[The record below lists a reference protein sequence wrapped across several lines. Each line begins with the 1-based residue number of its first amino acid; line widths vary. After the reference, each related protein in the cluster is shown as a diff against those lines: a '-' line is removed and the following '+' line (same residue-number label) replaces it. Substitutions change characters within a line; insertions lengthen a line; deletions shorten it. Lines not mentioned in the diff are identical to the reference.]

1 MEKENLLF
9 TPFRIG
15 RLRLKNRITMT
26 PLHLGYANQEGAVTE
41 LLLAHYREMADS
53 GAAVIVVENA
63 GIAASGLGSPSMLRA
78 DSDSLLDGLTQL
90 SRAIH
95 DQGALAFLQ
104 LNHAG
109 RYAYGNKRLAPSPVP
124 LGEITPKEM
133 SQQEIRL
140 TVEAFAAAAAR
151 TKEAGFDGAELHGGT
166 GYLLAQFISPRTNRR
181 EDNYGGSA
189 ERRMQFPLEV
199 YEAVRAAVG
208 DYPVGYRFIVDELLP
223 AGLHGEEAIPFA
235 KELASRG
242 VAYLSTMVG
251 VHEAFALPNG
261 VAMDRTEGGQS
272 PYAARIREKVPGT
285 PIITAGRI
293 QTPETAEMILREG
306 RADLIGLARV
316 LFADPLWP
324 KKAAGEIRRPIVP
337 CSPTCS
343 LCTSRVRTTKPAICA
358 QWEKERRRA
367 FLEALGD
374 KGSEP
379 E

>member
-15 RLRLKNRITMT
+15 RLRLENRITMT
-26 PLHLGYANQEGAVTE
+26 PLHLGYANREGAVTE
-41 LLLAHYREMADS
+41 LMLAHYREMAAS
-53 GAAVIVVENA
+53 GAALIVVENA

-78 DSDSLLDGLTQL
+78 DSDALLNGLAQL

-109 RYAYGNKRLAPSPVP
+109 RYAFGNDRLAPSPVP
-124 LGEITPKEM
+124 IGDILPKEM
-133 SQQEIRL
+133 SQEEIRL
-140 TVEAFAAAAAR
+140 TVDAFAMAAAR
-151 TKEAGFDGAELHGGT
+151 TKEAGFDGVELHGGT

-181 EDNYGGSA
+181 DDGYGGSI
-189 ERRMQFPLEV
+189 ERRMRFPLEV
-199 YEAVRAAVG
+199 CEAVRAAVG

-223 AGLHGEEAIPFA
+223 TGIHAEEAIPFA
-235 KELASRG
+235 KELAARG
-242 VAYLSTMVG
+242 IAYLSTMVG
-251 VHEAFALPNG
+251 VHEAFALPSG
-261 VAMDRTEGGQS
+261 IEMDRTEGGQS
-272 PYAARIREKVPGT
+272 PYAALIREEVPGT

-293 QTPETAEMILREG
+293 QRPETAEMILREG
-306 RADLIGLARV
+306 RSDLVGLARV

-324 KKAAGEIRRPIVP
+324 KKAAGEIKLPIVP
-337 CSPTCS
+337 CVPTCS
-343 LCTSRVRTTKPAICA
+343 LCTSRVRTTKGAICS

-367 FLEALGD
+367 FLEAMGD
-374 KGSEP
+374 KGSET